1 MPATTVTTA
10 GVIPPLCPAWKPR
23 SRTGD
28 KLFEWTENI
37 WIAVRCG
44 AQLRD
49 YGVLHHCTARVMAA
63 REPKLNALPGPGTGA
78 TIFHGIFT
86 QHTICTLWPAT
97 VLVIV
102 IRHILTIYIITYGL
116 TCYHSCTGGS
126 FTLCICNEVK
136 ILEIKSHLK
145 WSSSRGLVEPGW
157 SGLSPPRRHFNVQYS
172 NNIEYSFTLQH
183 STPARCRAALE

>member
-1 MPATTVTTA
+1 MTTVTTA
-10 GVIPPLCPAWKPR
+10 GVTAPLCPAWKPR

-49 YGVLHHCTARVMAA
+49 YGVLHRCTARVMAA
-63 REPKLNALPGPGTGA
+63 REPKLNAMPGQGTGA

-97 VLVIV
+97 VLVDRDQAYLGDIQYYV
-102 IRHILTIYIITYGL
+102 QFDLLPQLHRRRLLCALHLQWGENSRNQVTFKFKMIHQPRF
-116 TCYHSCTGGS
+116 GGAW
-126 FTLCICNEVK
+126 
-136 ILEIKSHLK
+136 LE
-145 WSSSRGLVEPGW
+145 WP
-157 SGLSPPRRHFNVQYS
+157 Q
-172 NNIEYSFTLQH
+172 
-183 STPARCRAALE
+183 STSAPL